1 MMVVSV
7 TETLIIWSVG
17 REKLIFKKSSI
28 VLWMG
33 ADKMSEF
40 TWLVVK
46 LVQLGN

>member
-1 MMVVSV
+1 MIEVSV

-17 REKLIFKKSSI
+17 REKFIILRSSM

-40 TWLVVK
+40 TW
-46 LVQLGN
+46 